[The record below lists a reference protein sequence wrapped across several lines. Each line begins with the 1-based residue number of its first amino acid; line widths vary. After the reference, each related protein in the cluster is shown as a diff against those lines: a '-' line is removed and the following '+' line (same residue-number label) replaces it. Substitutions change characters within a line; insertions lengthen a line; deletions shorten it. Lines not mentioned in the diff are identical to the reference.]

1 VADRRHPSL
10 EGTYLAACTVL
21 ASVYGRNPMGN
32 SYTAGLAPETAAYLQ
47 QIAWET
53 VRAFP

>member
-1 VADRRHPSL
+1 
-10 EGTYLAACTVL
+10 VL
-21 ASVYGRNPMGN
+21 ASVYGRNPVGN